1 MFFKKTG
8 NMTQVPG
15 AVIHLIELT
24 TLPNI
29 PPVLRSYRR
38 ILLWVLRYCLILL
51 PKHEQLY
58 CINALFYKGYK
69 SIDNTRAERKHY

>member
-1 MFFKKTG
+1 MFFMKTG
-8 NMTQVPG
+8 NVTQVPG
-15 AVIHLIELT
+15 TVMHLIEPT
-24 TLPNI
+24 T
-29 PPVLRSYRR
+29 PVLRSYRR

-69 SIDNTRAERKHY
+69 SIDNTRAKRKHY